1 MIAESEALSLHA
13 DMVMIRVFESRVE
26 ELFAAGKLPG
36 FVHTYIG
43 EEAIAVGVCS
53 RLRPDDY
60 ITSTHRG
67 HGHALAKGMDPAEL
81 MAELYGRAEGAC
93 RGRGGSMHVADF
105 SLGMLGANGIVG
117 GGFGIAAGA
126 ALSAR
131 HRGTDQV
138 AVCFFGDGGIN
149 KGTFHEAL
157 NFASVHRLGVVY
169 VCENNQYAQFT
180 SRSRTTSVDDLAARA
195 VAYGMEGATVDG
207 NDVAA
212 VVAAAARA
220 VERARSGAGPTLL
233 NMETYRLGGHYVG
246 DAEVYRDASEVDE
259 HRRRDPIRRWEAAL
273 AERGWLD
280 DDERAG
286 VWEGATEV
294 VIDAEQWAEAAD
306 PPDPATAL
314 EDVFTPQRPAPH
326 DGGENRDEACGG
338 DLVAV
343 TPDRPAR
350 SRAGGGS
357 QADGGPAGIADA
369 AVTRRMTFGQATV
382 DAMATAMRADDGVL
396 VLGEDIS
403 WGGNFGQFRGLVEE
417 FGPRRVIDM
426 PISEA
431 IIVAVAVGAATAGL
445 RPVASMS
452 FVEFTL
458 GAMDEIV
465 NQASKFRYMFG
476 GQVSVPLVLRAS
488 DGVLRSSGSQHSSS
502 LEGLFTH
509 LPGLKVVA
517 PSNPADAKGLLR
529 AAIDDPDPV
538 IYLEH
543 KKITA
548 QRGPVPTGDHRVP
561 LGSAAVARPGADV
574 TVVAYSA
581 MALNALA
588 AAERLA
594 SDGIEAE
601 VIDLRSLVPLDF
613 ETVLES
619 VARTRRAVVAHE
631 AWRFGGFGAE
641 LAAQLH
647 SELFGE
653 LEAPVARVGAASAPV
668 PFSPP
673 LEAAVVPGADAVE
686 AAVRAVVG

>member
-1 MIAESEALSLHA
+1 MDRSEALALHRA
-13 DMVMIRVFESRVE
+13 MVMIRVFESRVE
-26 ELFAAGKLPG
+26 ELFSAGKLPG
-36 FVHTYIG
+36 FVHTYLG
-43 EEAIAVGVCS
+43 QEAVAAGVCS
-53 RLRPDDY
+53 HLRADDY

-67 HGHALAKGMDPAEL
+67 HGHAIAKGMSPAAL
-81 MAELYGRAEGAC
+81 MAELYGRVDGAC

-105 SLGMLGANGIVG
+105 SLGMLGANGVVG

-169 VCENNQYAQFT
+169 ACENNQYAQFT
-180 SRSRTTSVDDLAARA
+180 SRTRTTSVEDLAVRA
-195 VAYGMEGATVDG
+195 DAYAMAGERVDG
-207 NDVAA
+207 NDAAA
-212 VVAAAARA
+212 VAAAAARA
-220 VERARSGAGPTLL
+220 VDRARAGEGPTLL
-233 NMETYRLGGHYVG
+233 NMETYRFGGHYVG
-246 DAEVYRDASEVDE
+246 DAEVYRDESEVEE
-259 HRRRDPIRRWEAAL
+259 HRQRDPIRRWEAVL
-273 AERGWLD
+273 FGQGWLD
-280 DDERAG
+280 TDECAA
-286 VWEGATEV
+286 VWKHAAAV
-294 VIDAEQWAEAAD
+294 VDEAEQMAEAGD
-306 PPDPATAL
+306 LPEPGSAL
-314 EDVFTPQRPAPH
+314 DDVFTPTPSPPV
-326 DGGENRDEACGG
+326 GIGSGPEEAG
-338 DLVAV
+338 D
-343 TPDRPAR
+343 
-350 SRAGGGS
+350 RAGPEAP
-357 QADGGPAGIADA
+357 Q
-369 AVTRRMTFGQATV
+369 TRRMTFGQATV
-382 DAMATAMRADDGVL
+382 DAMARAMREDDGVFT
-396 VLGEDIS
+396 LGEDIS
-403 WGGNFGQFRGLVEE
+403 WGGNFGQFRGLVDE
-417 FGPRRVIDM
+417 FGPRRVVDM

-465 NQASKFRYMFG
+465 NQAAKFRYLFG
-476 GQVSVPLVLRAS
+476 GQVSVPMVLRAS
-488 DGVLRSSGSQHSSS
+488 DGVLRSSAGQHSSS

-543 KKITA
+543 KRITT
-548 QRGPVPTGDHRVP
+548 QRGPVPVGDHRVP
-561 LGSAAVARPGADV
+561 LGSAAVARAGSDV
-574 TVVAYSA
+574 TVVSYSA
-581 MALNALA
+581 MVLNALEA
-588 AAERLA
+588 AAQLA
-594 SDGIEAE
+594 EEGIEVE

-613 ETVLES
+613 STVLES
-619 VARTRRAVVAHE
+619 VSRTRRAVVAHE

-647 SELFGE
+647 TELFGE
-653 LEAPVARVGAASAPV
+653 LESPVARVGAASAPI

-673 LEAAVVPGADAVE
+673 LEAAVVPGAGDVAD
-686 AAVRAVVG
+686 AVRAVLA

>member
-1 MIAESEALSLHA
+1 
-13 DMVMIRVFESRVE
+13 
-26 ELFAAGKLPG
+26 
-36 FVHTYIG
+36 
-43 EEAIAVGVCS
+43 
-53 RLRPDDY
+53 
-60 ITSTHRG
+60 
-67 HGHALAKGMDPAEL
+67 
-81 MAELYGRAEGAC
+81 MAELYGRAGGAC

-105 SLGMLGANGIVG
+105 SLGMLGANGVVG
-117 GGFGIAAGA
+117 GGFGIASGA
-126 ALSAR
+126 ALAAR
-131 HRGTDQV
+131 YREAGKV

-157 NFASVHRLGVVY
+157 NFASVHRLGVVF

-180 SRSRTTSVDDLAARA
+180 SRRRTTSVDDLSVRA
-195 VAYGMEGATVDG
+195 GAYAMAGETVDG

-212 VVAAAARA
+212 VAVAAARA
-220 VERARSGAGPTLL
+220 VERARSGSGPTLL

-259 HRRRDPIRRWEAAL
+259 HRRADPIRRWEAVL

-286 VWEGATEV
+286 VWEHAADV
-294 VIDAEQWAEAAD
+294 VGDAEQMAETAD

-314 EDVFTPQRPAPH
+314 EDVFTPDRPSPVHVGAEPG
-326 DGGENRDEACGG
+326 DAADTTGIDEA
-338 DLVAV
+338 AE
-343 TPDRPAR
+343 
-350 SRAGGGS
+350 
-357 QADGGPAGIADA
+357 
-369 AVTRRMTFGQATV
+369 TRRMSFGQATV
-382 DAMATAMRADDGVL
+382 DAMARAMRSDDRVFT
-396 VLGEDIS
+396 LGEDIS
-403 WGGNFGQFRGLVEE
+403 WGGNFGQFRGLVDE
-417 FGPRRVIDM
+417 FGPRRVMDM

-465 NQASKFRYMFG
+465 NQAAKFRYLFG
-476 GQVSVPLVLRAS
+476 GQVSVPMVLRAS
-488 DGVLRSSGSQHSSS
+488 DGVLRSSAGQHSSS
-502 LEGLFTH
+502 LDGVFTH
-509 LPGLKVVA
+509 MPGLKVVA

-529 AAIDDPDPV
+529 TAIDDPDPV

-543 KKITA
+543 KKITS

-561 LGSAAVARPGADV
+561 LGSAAVARQGADV
-574 TVVAYSA
+574 TVVSYSA
-581 MALNALA
+581 MTLHALA
-588 AAERLA
+588 AAEELA
-594 SDGIEAE
+594 TEGVDAE

-613 ETVLES
+613 GTVLES
-619 VARTRRAVVAHE
+619 VSRTRRAVVAHE

-647 SELFGE
+647 AELFGE
-653 LEAPVARVGAASAPV
+653 LEAPVARVGAASAPI

-673 LEAAVVPGADAVE
+673 LEAAVVPGPDEVA
-686 AAVRAVVG
+686 AAVRSVLA

>member
-1 MIAESEALSLHA
+1 MITESEALALHA

-36 FVHTYIG
+36 FVHTYLG

-53 RLRPDDY
+53 RLQPDDY

-67 HGHALAKGMDPAEL
+67 HGHALAKGMDPFDL
-81 MAELYGRAEGAC
+81 MAELYGRTAGVC

-105 SLGMLGANGIVG
+105 SLGMLGANGVVG

-131 HRGTDQV
+131 YRGTDQV

-180 SRSRTTSVDDLAARA
+180 SRRRTTSVADLAVRA
-195 VAYGMEGATVDG
+195 SAYAMAGETVDG

-212 VVAAAARA
+212 VSAAAARA
-220 VERARSGAGPTLL
+220 VERARTGGGPTLL

-246 DAEVYRDASEVDE
+246 DAEVYRDASEVEE
-259 HRRRDPIRRWEAAL
+259 HRRGDPIRRWESVMV
-273 AERGWLD
+273 ERGWLD
-280 DDERAG
+280 DEERAA
-286 VWEGATEV
+286 VWDYAAEV
-294 VIDAEQWAEAAD
+294 VCDAVQRAEAGD
-306 PPDPATAL
+306 PPDPGTAL
-314 EDVFTPQRPAPH
+314 EDVFTPDPPAPIRAV
-326 DGGENRDEACGG
+326 DGSQ
-338 DLVAV
+338 
-343 TPDRPAR
+343 T
-350 SRAGGGS
+350 GGGTVVHE
-357 QADGGPAGIADA
+357 ADVSSGVREPQP
-369 AVTRRMTFGQATV
+369 TRRMSFGQATV
-382 DAMATAMRADDGVL
+382 DAMARVMRADDRVL

-403 WGGNFGQFRGLVEE
+403 WGGNFGQFRGLVDE
-417 FGPRRVIDM
+417 FGGRRVVDM

-517 PSNPADAKGLLR
+517 PSNPADAKGLLLS
-529 AAIDDPDPV
+529 AIEDPDPV

-543 KKITA
+543 KRITA

-561 LGSAAVARPGADV
+561 LGSAAVARAGSDV

-588 AAERLA
+588 AAAQLA
-594 SDGIEAE
+594 EEGIEAE

-619 VARTRRAVVAHE
+619 VSRTRRAVVAHE

-653 LEAPVARVGAASAPV
+653 LDAPVARVGAASAPI

-673 LEAAVVPGADAVE
+673 LEAAVVPGTDAVA
-686 AAVRAVVG
+686 AAVRAVLA